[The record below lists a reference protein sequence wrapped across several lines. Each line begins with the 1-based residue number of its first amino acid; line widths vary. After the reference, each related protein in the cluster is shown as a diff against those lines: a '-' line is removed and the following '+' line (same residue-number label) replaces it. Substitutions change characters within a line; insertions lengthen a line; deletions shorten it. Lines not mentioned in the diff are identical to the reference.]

1 MHLTAPSEGG
11 RAGGRLPAPPG
22 PSAPPLPVFSG
33 RAPAARPPPPST
45 TAAAAPPRAA
55 CWGCSLRADRR
66 SRRRRRAA
74 GRGRAGR
81 GRAGRSALPPSPPG
95 GPDPAAAPRVPRAR
109 HPAPPRPAR
118 PPLLPRASAAARL
131 AGGAPRPRPPARL
144 LAPPSGDVTRAAGPR
159 VTPGNAAAAERGPAP
174 LLRDTPPRPEWPRPL
189 RQDGET
195 PPAGPAPARSHAPSE
210 GHAPRRAPPT
220 CRAPVRG
227 RAARGGR
234 CGGGPGGKARRG
246 GAALRGGCGV
256 PGCGCGM
263 WVWGGTAPGWAHES
277 RGPPRRGA
285 SPSRRSLRARSGAAR
300 CGPWGSA
307 PGPDHGADGTAQ
319 RPAVPHSAPRQRQR
333 QPELLG
339 GSTAAGSVSP
349 RPLPHLTGPWHG
361 STAKPSPLRCCFP
374 SPHTASAPPSLRGV
388 GRGHGYGYDQDGS
401 DDDNGDGGDDGD
413 DSVVIMMVT
422 MVMAVVV
429 MVMTTTVVMIL

>member
-1 MHLTAPSEGG
+1 MRAATAPLTSPRSFQRRAQPVTERSPSTHKRPHGTRATTGAGKALNVRSHPQTAPGG
-11 RAGGRLPAPPG
+11 TRRPG
-22 PSAPPLPVFSG
+22 LF
-33 RAPAARPPPPST
+33 AARPSGRDADPAASRLPGSGRGQGPPPGRESR
-45 TAAAAPPRAA
+45 ARPPR
-55 CWGCSLRADRR
+55 SF
-66 SRRRRRAA
+66 
-74 GRGRAGR
+74 RGRAGP
-81 GRAGRSALPPSPPG
+81 GRAPQR
-95 GPDPAAAPRVPRAR
+95 
-109 HPAPPRPAR
+109 
-118 PPLLPRASAAARL
+118 RASAAARL

-195 PPAGPAPARSHAPSE
+195 PPTGPVPARSPAPSE
-210 GHAPRRAPPT
+210 GHAPLRAPPT

-256 PGCGCGM
+256 PGCGCGV

-319 RPAVPHSAPRQRQR
+319 RPAVPHSAPRQHQR

-401 DDDNGDGGDDGD
+401 DDDNEDGGDDGD